1 MMRISHVVLIM
12 LLFCAVAAS
21 AETVRF
27 RSGEILCAEISKEKP
42 EGVQNSAK
50 LDLANLPER
59 RVYAALTVALD
70 PGRKISI
77 YDYSLKVFGVANRC
91 IALRS
96 GSGPIDG
103 SRYEAGGSDRE
114 NRCTLYFVLNA
125 REVGIAKFEKLSL
138 VCNVAPNQE
147 LPVTFV
153 NRGAKAFTSPG
164 RIPNSGSMTDDK

>member
-1 MMRISHVVLIM
+1 MMRISHIVCCL
-12 LLFCAVAAS
+12 LLFCAAAAS

-27 RSGEILCAEISKEKP
+27 RSGEILCAELSKEKP
-42 EGVQNSAK
+42 EGVRNADK
-50 LDLANLPER
+50 LDLSELPDR

-91 IALRS
+91 IALRNGDNS
-96 GSGPIDG
+96 IDG
-103 SRYEAGGSDRE
+103 ARYETGGSDRE

-125 REVGIAKFEKLSL
+125 REVGVGSREKLTL
-138 VCNVAPNQE
+138 VCNVPPVRE

-153 NRGAKAFTSPG
+153 NCGTKAFTPPR
-164 RIPNSGSMTDDK
+164 RIPDSGKMTDDK

>member
-50 LDLANLPER
+50 LDLADLPER

-77 YDYSLKVFGVANRC
+77 YDYSLKAFGVVSRC
-91 IALRS
+91 IALRNGGNS
-96 GSGPIDG
+96 IDGARFETVGSGRG
-103 SRYEAGGSDRE
+103 

-125 REVGIAKFEKLSL
+125 REVGLGSGETLTL
-138 VCNVAPNQE
+138 VCNVPPE
-147 LPVTFV
+147 SEIPVVFK
-153 NRGAKAFTSPG
+153 NRGSRGFTAPSE
-164 RIPNSGSMTDDK
+164 IPASGNMTEDK

>member
-1 MMRISHVVLIM
+1 MKITTLACIM
-12 LLFCAVAAS
+12 LLSLTVAELS
-21 AETVRF
+21 ARTVRF
-27 RSGEILCAEISKEKP
+27 RSGEILAAEFAKEPP
-42 EGVQNSAK
+42 EDVRNRDE
-50 LDLANLPER
+50 LDLSGLPDR
-59 RVYAALTVALD
+59 RVYAALTVSLTS
-70 PGRKISI
+70 GRKISI

-125 REVGIAKFEKLSL
+125 REVGIGSSEKLML
-138 VCNVAPNQE
+138 VSKGAPIQE
-147 LPVTFV
+147 RPVTFV